1 MSQQYININ
10 DFNRTERQA
19 IMHLLDTGEI
29 LPVIKP
35 LIPLL
40 KQMSDEDLTILYHVL
55 ERMN

>member
-29 LPVIKP
+29 LPAIKP